1 MAYIF
6 IPDITSMSK
15 EVWRQERK
23 KGIGGSDVGAILGV
37 NKFRSVSDVYYD
49 KIGAKMIRKE
59 TEKSKITL
67 QIGNSLEEVVAEA
80 FQDRYPSI
88 EVHTSM
94 RSTHLHW
101 QISTVG

>member
-37 NKFRSVSDVYYD
+37 NKFRSVSDVY
-49 KIGAKMIRKE
+49 
-59 TEKSKITL
+59 
-67 QIGNSLEEVVAEA
+67 
-80 FQDRYPSI
+80 
-88 EVHTSM
+88 
-94 RSTHLHW
+94 
-101 QISTVG
+101 